1 MRWMSDWAAAAFGLA
16 GAGVGAAAAIWG
28 ANRAAKVSAN
38 MLSLQLHA
46 EDRRWQRDQRQAAY
60 QAMLEADLR
69 VTAAVGSAFEN
80 RGEPGSLPAD
90 MTEAAL
96 ATRRQVYAA
105 ASLIEIAG
113 PQRVAAAARQLMDS
127 GSALVAFLPVR
138 PGTPLRERTRAL
150 LRHEELRSAFRQAA
164 REALGY
170 IDDPAASGPD
180 RHSPVV

>member
-1 MRWMSDWAAAAFGLA
+1 MSDWVAAVFGLA
-16 GAGVGAAAAIWG
+16 GAGVGAVAAIWG

-46 EDRRWQRDQRQAAY
+46 EDRRWQRDQRQTAY

-69 VTAAVGSAFEN
+69 VTAAVGLAFED
-80 RGEPGSLPAD
+80 RGEAGTPPAD
-90 MTEAAL
+90 MTEAAF

-113 PQRVAAAARQLMDS
+113 PQRVAAAARELLDS
-127 GSALVAFLPVR
+127 GSALVALLPIR

-164 REALGY
+164 REVLGY
-170 IDDPAASGPD
+170 IDNPATSDPNRRSTVA
-180 RHSPVV
+180 